1 MLSASR
7 SREDPNRHP
16 SATELMDMKDPSR
29 FRVDS
34 SISSKKPMVSSSP
47 SHEDPNQ
54 HPIATELK
62 RLLDSVQIDMKEYIF
77 RVDCLPIDLYY
88 KDALTSL
95 YDVPIRR
102 EDDPIAFLPKEA
114 FYCNDNEIRTL
125 SANQYNGPG
134 KFVAFL
140 KCECCCEILRYLF
153 GCADGLPNDIKDSFV
168 KLEIARRLLNKAWV
182 VRYKKPSDKVN
193 ILCAGGEVALMNSIF
208 AAKVELRKEP
218 YYDNAR
224 HHYELALPILEELVG
239 EGNQRVA
246 DVNAKL
252 AICYDVCDQRDSAI
266 THYEKALSLYQSLL
280 HLPENQAESSSSA
293 QKIFQSPGSEL
304 ANIIHM
310 LQDNRDRLRNLRSD
324 AEQSTTTPVTT
335 AGLAHD
341 EVALGDA

>member
-1 MLSASR
+1 
-7 SREDPNRHP
+7 
-16 SATELMDMKDPSR
+16 
-29 FRVDS
+29 
-34 SISSKKPMVSSSP
+34 
-47 SHEDPNQ
+47 
-54 HPIATELK
+54 
-62 RLLDSVQIDMKEYIF
+62 MKEYIF

-102 EDDPIAFLPKEA
+102 EDDSIAFLPKGA
-114 FYCNDNEIRTL
+114 FYCNDNENRTL
-125 SANQYNGPG
+125 AANQYNGPG

-140 KCECCCEILRYLF
+140 KCECCSEILRYLF

-224 HHYELALPILEELVG
+224 HHYVLALPILEEL
-239 EGNQRVA
+239 
-246 DVNAKL
+246 
-252 AICYDVCDQRDSAI
+252 RDSAI

-280 HLPENQAESSSSA
+280 HLPANQAESSS
-293 QKIFQSPGSEL
+293 PGSGL

-310 LQDNRDRLRNLRSD
+310 LQDKRDRLRKLRSD

-341 EVALGDA
+341 EVALAMLNAANPAQKEE